1 MSTAAAASHQ
11 TGVLQHTQVL
21 RHSWRGYLKWAADL
35 GNSQVPMCQPLQDPK
50 TCGVTEGAIYHGE
63 GIGHK
68 ANT

>member
-1 MSTAAAASHQ
+1 
-11 TGVLQHTQVL
+11 
-21 RHSWRGYLKWAADL
+21 
-35 GNSQVPMCQPLQDPK
+35 MCQPLQDPK